1 MNHPCHNI
9 KKKILSRI
17 ICPVLVILMSMMTSL
32 TGYTQVN
39 EGVQAETWRVTEL
52 RFTSSTNYENLGTEG
67 V

>member
-32 TGYTQVN
+32 TGYTSQP
-39 EGVQAETWRVTEL
+39 VQTILL
-52 RFTSSTNYENLGTEG
+52 R
-67 V
+67 